1 MTREIFKK
9 GLCIFPQ
16 RTKPL
21 GNAVTTVTYFVL
33 RYLRHT
39 EQPFKYDLLRCTN
52 QFRKF
57 SPLLNVSSISVIS
70 FKGVTHKT
78 VPRLWF
84 SMPFL
89 SQSPHFVGHD
99 VLGLASPRGLRNA
112 GRHFSQIF
120 LGRDREMTTTPVDI
134 SKSLR
139 LDVFIPCINN
149 LLPVEIIGEIFR
161 QYVFDVN
168 PDPIT
173 GYSRITAHAGARTSA
188 ITLCHVC
195 SYWRTLA
202 FSISSLW
209 SSLCVI
215 WPKMG
220 YVHLV
225 RLWLEKSRSR
235 PLSLYLAQYHSSEEH
250 DIVAMRQILE
260 LCLATAPRWREISLN
275 LTHALQDIFHGLK
288 EDSTEFLESFD
299 VGLSKWSQSRKNQ
312 LLNAFYS
319 SPFLQRVEWRLFERA
334 LPANPP
340 WKQLSAV
347 TLNCQSDPEEF
358 FTVLSQ
364 CNRLEFLD
372 VDVRLIGSASPTT
385 DSTFSLPSLFDLRLG
400 MMSTKDFES
409 LFNHLVLPRLEI
421 IDMRHGF
428 EDSSPQGWISLR
440 NLLSRS
446 SCHLSAFTYG
456 GCDFDEAEFIS
467 TLTSVNLSSL
477 IHLSLSIPIT
487 DTIIDSL
494 AYEKIRHGFLP
505 LPLLRHLVFSNCQTS
520 DGVLSIFINSRLSML
535 RSVEVHLCGVS
546 AYSDDLKVMENFQQE
561 NLIISVALYSEI
573 LRKLFLEGES
583 RKG

>member
-1 MTREIFKK
+1 M
-9 GLCIFPQ
+9 
-16 RTKPL
+16 
-21 GNAVTTVTYFVL
+21 A
-33 RYLRHT
+33 
-39 EQPFKYDLLRCTN
+39 
-52 QFRKF
+52 
-57 SPLLNVSSISVIS
+57 
-70 FKGVTHKT
+70 
-78 VPRLWF
+78 
-84 SMPFL
+84 FL

-99 VLGLASPRGLRNA
+99 VLRLASPRGLRNA

-120 LGRDREMTTTPVDI
+120 LGRDREITTTPVDI

-139 LDVFIPCINN
+139 LDSFIPYSMTQDVPCINN

-161 QYVFDVN
+161 HYVFDVN

-235 PLSLYLAQYHSSEEH
+235 PLSLYLAQYHSEEEH
-250 DIVAMRQILE
+250 DIAAMRQILE
-260 LCLATAPRWREISLN
+260 LCIATAPRWREISLN
-275 LTHALQDIFHGLK
+275 LTRDLQDMFCALK

-299 VGLSKWSQSRKNQ
+299 VRLFKWSQCRKNQ

-319 SPFLQRVEWRLFERA
+319 SPFLRRVEWRLFERA
-334 LPANPP
+334 LPGNLP

-347 TLNCQSDPEEF
+347 TLNCQSDSEEF

-364 CNRLEFLD
+364 CNRLESLD
-372 VDVRLIGSASPTT
+372 VNVQFIGSALPTT
-385 DSTFSLPSLFDLRLG
+385 HSTFSLPNLFDLRLG

-428 EDSSPQGWISLR
+428 EDSFPQGWISLR

-446 SCHLSAFTYG
+446 FCQLSSFTYG
-456 GCDFDEAEFIS
+456 GHNLDEAEFIS
-467 TLTSVNLSSL
+467 ALTSFNLSSL
-477 IHLSLSIPIT
+477 VDLSLSVPIT
-487 DTIIDSL
+487 DNIIDSL
-494 AYEKIRHGFLP
+494 TKEQIRHGSTP
-505 LPLLRHLVFSNCQTS
+505 LPLLKHLVFSNCHTS
-520 DGVLSIFINSRLSML
+520 DGVFSTFISSRLSTV
-535 RSVEVHLCGVS
+535 RSIEVHLRGVS
-546 AYSDDLKVMENFQQE
+546 AYSDDLKAMNSFQQE
-561 NLIISVALYSEI
+561 QLTISIVLYSEV
-573 LRKLFLEGES
+573 LRNTIVA
-583 RKG
+583 